1 MKKICKQISSTIPNE
16 PNYKIIE
23 NKLDFSSLGT
33 NETKK
38 PKLRK
43 AYIVFP
49 ATVFISVGIIF
60 GAIFIP
66 KSFQETPSISSNV
79 STTIHPLKR
88 IYTERDYEIQN
99 QWAGGVDKIDSW
111 KDFKNYING
120 LKFAKIADF
129 EGEINEAAFEDN
141 YLFCVNFLCCKA
153 ELEADYDGKGP
164 TLEEIIL
171 SNNELL
177 IKISIPR
184 IGYTEDINRVIF
196 YALIPNNKVNE
207 NYQYTYD
214 ITQRDTGK
222 KGSSYYLSNIRP

>member
-1 MKKICKQISSTIPNE
+1 MN
-16 PNYKIIE
+16 
-23 NKLDFSSLGT
+23 
-33 NETKK
+33 
-38 PKLRK
+38 
-43 AYIVFP
+43 
-49 ATVFISVGIIF
+49 
-60 GAIFIP
+60 
-66 KSFQETPSISSNV
+66 
-79 STTIHPLKR
+79 
-88 IYTERDYEIQN
+88 
-99 QWAGGVDKIDSW
+99 
-111 KDFKNYING
+111 
-120 LKFAKIADF
+120 FAKIADF

-141 YLFCVNFLCCKA
+141 CLFCVNFLCCKA
-153 ELEADYDGKGP
+153 ELEANYDGKGP

-222 KGSSYYLSNIRP
+222 KGSSYYL

>member
-1 MKKICKQISSTIPNE
+1 MKKIHKQISSIIPYE
-16 PNYKIIE
+16 PNYKAIE
-23 NKLDFSSLGT
+23 HKLDFSNLET

-38 PKLRK
+38 PRLRK
-43 AYIVFP
+43 AYVAFP
-49 ATVFISVGIIF
+49 VTVFIAVGIIF

-66 KSFQETPSISSNV
+66 KALQETPSISNND
-79 STTIHPLKR
+79 STTIPSLKR
-88 IYTERDYEIQN
+88 TYVERDYEVSN
-99 QWAGGVDKIDSW
+99 PWPRGVDKIDSW

-120 LKFAKIADF
+120 LDFAKIADF
-129 EGEINEAAFEDN
+129 EGEINQATFEDN
-141 YLFCVNFLCCKA
+141 YLFCINFLCCKA
-153 ELEADYDGKGP
+153 ELEADYEGKGP

-177 IKISIPR
+177 IKISIPK

-196 YALIPNNKVNE
+196 YALIPINKINE

-222 KGSSYYLSNIRP
+222 KGSSYYLSNVRP

>member
-1 MKKICKQISSTIPNE
+1 MKKIYKQISSIIANE

-49 ATVFISVGIIF
+49 VTVFIAVGIIF

-66 KSFQETPSISSNV
+66 KAFQETPSISSND
-79 STTIHPLKR
+79 SITIPSLKR
-88 IYTERDYEIQN
+88 TYVERDYEVSN
-99 QWAGGVDKIDSW
+99 PWAGGVDKIDSW

-120 LKFAKIADF
+120 LGFAKIADF
-129 EGEINEAAFEDN
+129 EGEINEDIFEDN
-141 YLFCVNFLCCKA
+141 YLFCINFLCCKA

-171 SNNELL
+171 SNSELL

-196 YALIPNNKVNE
+196 YALIPINKINE

>member
-1 MKKICKQISSTIPNE
+1 MKKIYKQISSIIPNE
-16 PNYKIIE
+16 SNYRIIE

-43 AYIVFP
+43 AYIAFP
-49 ATVFISVGIIF
+49 VTVFIAAGIIF

-66 KSFQETPSISSNV
+66 KAFQETPSISNNDF
-79 STTIHPLKR
+79 TTIHPLKR

-111 KDFKNYING
+111 KGFKNYING

-153 ELEADYDGKGP
+153 ELEANYDGKGP

-177 IKISIPR
+177 IKISVPR

-222 KGSSYYLSNIRP
+222 KGSSYYL

>member
-1 MKKICKQISSTIPNE
+1 MKKIYKQISSIIPNE
-16 PNYKIIE
+16 SNYKIVK
-23 NKLDFSSLGT
+23 NKLDFSSLDT

-38 PKLRK
+38 LKLRK

-49 ATVFISVGIIF
+49 ATVFIAAGIIF

-66 KSFQETPSISSNV
+66 KAFQETPSISNNDF
-79 STTIHPLKR
+79 TTIHPLKR
-88 IYTERDYEIQN
+88 IYTEKDYEIQN

-111 KDFKNYING
+111 KGFKNYING
-120 LKFAKIADF
+120 LDFAKIADF
-129 EGEINEAAFEDN
+129 EGEINETTFESN

-153 ELEADYDGKGP
+153 ELEANYDGKGP

-222 KGSSYYLSNIRP
+222 KGSSYYL

>member
-1 MKKICKQISSTIPNE
+1 MKKIYKQISSIIPNE
-16 PNYKIIE
+16 SNYRIIE

-38 PKLRK
+38 TKLRK
-43 AYIVFP
+43 AYIAFP
-49 ATVFISVGIIF
+49 VTAFIAAGIIF

-66 KSFQETPSISSNV
+66 KAFQETPSISNNDF
-79 STTIHPLKR
+79 TTIHPLKR

-120 LKFAKIADF
+120 LNFAKIADF

-141 YLFCVNFLCCKA
+141 CLFCVNFLCCKA
-153 ELEADYDGKGP
+153 ELEANYDGKGP

-222 KGSSYYLSNIRP
+222 KGSSYYL